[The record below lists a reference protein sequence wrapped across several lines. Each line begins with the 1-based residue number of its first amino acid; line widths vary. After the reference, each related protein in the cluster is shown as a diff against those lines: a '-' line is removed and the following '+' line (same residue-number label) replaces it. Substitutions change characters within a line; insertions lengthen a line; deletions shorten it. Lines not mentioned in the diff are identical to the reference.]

1 MHSPTFEHEL
11 ETQKSLYYDVLRQYL
26 DQNHQY
32 SDLFGMLVKA
42 IEQVFNLSPLF
53 FFNEPSKESYITDL
67 TTMQRNFEEHGIQSI
82 FIYVFQKTITII
94 TWTGKMMKYTLKTI
108 WFLDIP
114 LFQSQFNDMIKS
126 FYACILS
133 ASEGVNDNIIH
144 ENDDFMKE
152 WNDRVQMAIKKRHL
166 DEKRYKMYD
175 TFLNSLKK

>member
-67 TTMQRNFEEHGIQSI
+67 TTMQQNFEEHGIQSI
-82 FIYVFQKTITII
+82 FIYIFQKTITII
-94 TWTGKMMKYTLKTI
+94 MWTGKVMKYSLKKI
-108 WFLDIP
+108 WFIDIS
-114 LFQSQFNDMIKS
+114 LFQTQFNNMIES
-126 FYACILS
+126 FYANILA
-133 ASEGVNDNIIH
+133 ASDGAKENLIHNND
-144 ENDDFMKE
+144 EFVKE
-152 WNDRVQMAIKKRHL
+152 WNERVKIAIQKRLL
-166 DEKRYKMYD
+166 DEKRYDIYD
-175 TFLNSLKK
+175 NFLTSLKK